1 LSAVLLALAASLSW
15 GVADFGAGIGAR
27 RLPIPLVI
35 VVTQAVGLAF
45 AVTVIA
51 VVRPD
56 VPSAEQFGWGVL
68 AGAFGLFGLSAFYR
82 GLAIGAMSVVGPL
95 SATAAVVPLAYGLA
109 RGERPSALQLTGVA
123 VAVVGVIAA
132 SLEKSGHAEGRRI
145 GLGVGFALIAA
156 LGFGCSLIALSK
168 AAAGGA
174 LWAPVSMR
182 SIGVPVMLVAVL
194 LLRSSR
200 EKLRMSLW
208 LLAGVGVCDT
218 AANMLFGLASS
229 RGLLSVVSVLASLY
243 PVVLV
248 AMARFLLHERIARH
262 QQVGVAIALAGVALI
277 SAG

>member
-27 RLPIPLVI
+27 RLPVPLVI
-35 VVTQAVGLAF
+35 VVTQAVGLLF
-45 AVTVIA
+45 ALTVIA
-51 VVRPD
+51 IVRPD
-56 VPSAEQFGWGVL
+56 VPSVQQFGWGVL

-109 RGERPSALQLTGVA
+109 RGERPSSLQLAGVA
-123 VAVVGVIAA
+123 LAVVGVVSA
-132 SLEKSGHAEGRRI
+132 SLEQSGHAEGRRI
-145 GLGVGFALIAA
+145 GLGVGFALMAA

-174 LWAPVSMR
+174 LWAPVAMR
-182 SIGVPVMLVAVL
+182 SVGVPVMLVVVL
-194 LLRSSR
+194 LLRSPR